1 MKFLQK
7 LFSKGTDE
15 HGGDASV
22 SSEMTLVLFKPDA
35 VEKNLVG
42 ESLRRYQ
49 EEGFIIRG
57 IKMME
62 LTPELLAEHYSHI
75 TDRPFY
81 PRLIQFMTSA
91 PVIALAL
98 EGPNVIARV
107 REILGATDSTQADEG
122 TIRKDYGINSMFNI
136 CHASDSPEAAE
147 VELKRFFKEGEIY
160 SFHSHD
166 YLK

>member
-1 MKFLQK
+1 M
-7 LFSKGTDE
+7 ST
-15 HGGDASV
+15 
-22 SSEMTLVLFKPDA
+22 TLILFKPDA

-42 ESLRRYQ
+42 EVLGRYQ
-49 EEGFIIRG
+49 KEGFVIRG
-57 IKMME
+57 MKMMQ
-62 LTPELLAEHYSHI
+62 LTPELLAEHYAHI

-98 EGPNVIARV
+98 EGDNVIERV
-107 REILGATDSTQADEG
+107 REILGATDSPQAEEG
-122 TIRKDYGINSMFNI
+122 TIRREFGINSMFNI

-147 VELKRFFKEGEIY
+147 VELKRFFSEDEIF
-160 SFHSHD
+160 SFGAED